1 MGEVNLDEF
10 FCPNETCPWDAYKNA
25 LVEVYS
31 VEEQPEYKGQ
41 GRLPN
46 PKKVQCALNSH
57 WLDGRVKA
65 HIFICYLSYLLMK
78 TVEHMLKKGGLGG
91 RLNVEIVH
99 PLTDTKSNYGCAGDR
114 VYKV

>member
-1 MGEVNLDEF
+1 MGEVNLDEL
-10 FCPNETCPWDAYKNA
+10 FCPNETCPWDVYKNA

-78 TVEHMLKKGGLGG
+78 TLEHMLKKGGLGEC
-91 RLNVEIVH
+91 LNVEIVH
-99 PLTDTKSNYGCAGDR
+99 FLTDTKSNYGCAGDR